1 VAKALLPLDGY
12 IRVSRVGARD
22 KTDGFISP
30 DVQEGAI
37 ARTGE
42 RIGREVYMHPPE
54 LNRSG
59 GTMDRPTFNKIMER
73 VRTGQSGGLIVYKTD
88 RFARTLLGAVGTL
101 VELGEHKA
109 AFVSAT
115 EPALDYSTPAGRAFL
130 HQMFTFHE
138 FLRDT
143 LKESWAVSQRFAIE
157 RGIHIGPN
165 HNNWLGYDRGEDR
178 RLVPNEEADIVREAY
193 ERAARHDGWQSI
205 ADWLN
210 DVAPKDSGYLW
221 TGLTIKNTLSKRIYR
236 GEASRFVGQDKEDRG
251 AIVTPDAHP
260 ALVDEDTWQAAN
272 APRRP
277 AAGGRKPGQPLPLL
291 SGIVRCAG
299 CRYGLS
305 IGTSPSSGPTYRCR
319 SKHASGRCP
328 APGAAVGRHLE
339 AYVEEAVLSQIEGKV
354 RKIADNT
361 ERDEVAAQLER
372 ARQDLA
378 GFRAD
383 REARRKLGPDAW
395 HEWLDDYLA
404 AVRDLEAEL
413 ARLDALAGALGE
425 GLTRDH
431 YYSLPQ
437 DARREVLGRFIDVVF
452 LRRAGG
458 RGYKRNVP
466 LEQRV
471 RILWA
476 GEGPEDLPRRRVRT
490 PIKSFEFED
499 EVEAGVLPAQSST

>member
-1 VAKALLPLDGY
+1 MAPLPLDGY

-30 DVQEGAI
+30 DVQEHGI
-37 ARTGE
+37 LRTGE
-42 RIGREVYMHPPE
+42 RIEREVYMHPPE

-59 GTMDRPTFNKIMER
+59 GTMDRPTFNKIMRR
-73 VRTGQSGGLIVYKTD
+73 VRDGQSGGLIVYKTD
-88 RFARTLLGAVGTL
+88 RFARTLLGAVSTL

-143 LKESWAVSQRFAIE
+143 LKESWAVSQRYAIE

-165 HNNWLGYDRGEDR
+165 HNNWLGYSRGDDR
-178 RLVPNEEADIVREAY
+178 RLVPNDQADIMREAY
-193 ERAARHDGWQSI
+193 SRAARHDGWQSI

-210 DVAPKDSGYLW
+210 RVAPKDSGYLW
-221 TGLTIKNTLSKRIYR
+221 TGLTVKNTLSKRIYR

-251 AIVTPDAHP
+251 AIITPDAHP

-277 AAGGRKPGQPLPLL
+277 AAGGRKPGQALPLL

-305 IGTSPSSGPTYRCR
+305 ISMSTSSGHTYRCR
-319 SKHASGRCP
+319 SRHASGQCP
-328 APGAAVGRHLE
+328 APSAAVARHLE
-339 AYVEEAVLSQIEGKV
+339 QHVEEAVLAEIEGTTRKV
-354 RKIADNT
+354 SDS
-361 ERDEVAAQLER
+361 RDRDAIAAQLDR
-372 ARQDLA
+372 AREDLA
-378 GFRAD
+378 SFRAD
-383 REARRKLGPDAW
+383 REARRKLGPEW
-395 HEWLDDYLA
+395 HDWLDDYLG
-404 AVRDLEAEL
+404 AVRNLEAEL
-413 ARLDALAGALGE
+413 ARLDTLAGTLGE

-431 YYSLPQ
+431 YFALPI
-437 DARREVLGRFIDVVF
+437 DERREVLGQFIDVVF

-458 RGYKRNVP
+458 RGYKRGVP

-476 GEGPEDLPRRRVRT
+476 GEGPDDIPRRRVRT

-499 EVEAGVLPAQSST
+499 EVEPRVLPAQSST